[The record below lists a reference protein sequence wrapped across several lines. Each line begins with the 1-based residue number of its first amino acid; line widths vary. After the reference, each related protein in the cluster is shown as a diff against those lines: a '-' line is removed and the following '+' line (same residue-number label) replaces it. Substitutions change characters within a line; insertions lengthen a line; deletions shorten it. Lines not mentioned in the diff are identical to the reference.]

1 MKATLHHAAP
11 PAAIPERLPPLFR
24 PLIDAKRLGA
34 APVTLAVFPAASAA
48 VISASAAR
56 RLLARL
62 GDVPDPLVVVGY
74 NFTQDAVA
82 VLQDAHA
89 TLFAVSSFWWSDA
102 RWQAIRQR
110 Q

>member
-1 MKATLHHAAP
+1 MKATLHHAVP
-11 PAAIPERLPPLFR
+11 PLAIPERLPPIFR
-24 PLIDAKRLGA
+24 PLIDAKRLGVS
-34 APVTLAVFPAASAA
+34 PVTLAVFPAASSA
-48 VISASAAR
+48 VISAGAAR

-62 GDVPDPLVVVGY
+62 GDDPDPLVVVGY
-74 NFTQDAVA
+74 NFTQDAVE

-89 TLFAVSSFWWSDA
+89 TLFAVSNFWWSDA